1 MYVLYAGILILIS
14 RRATVLVVPA
24 KLFVHAAGR
33 SLGVVTRHSLIS
45 ICAENGFLRGCD
57 GGASVN

>member
-14 RRATVLVVPA
+14 RRTTVLVVPTKPFA
-24 KLFVHAAGR
+24 HAAGR
-33 SLGVVTRHSLIS
+33 SLGVVTRQSLIQ
-45 ICAENGFLRGCD
+45 ICAENGFLKGRN